1 MTKIIFKDKDN
12 NIIEEKDMTAAEQK
26 AHDDEYISGNLEKIR
41 NIRDEALK
49 ESDKYALADFTM
61 TDSMKDYRKNLRDIP
76 TNYTTK
82 EDYKLL
88 LTRTAEG
95 ELTHSV
101 WSKP

>member
-12 NIIEEKDMTAAEQK
+12 NIIEEKDMTAEEQK
-26 AHDDEYISGNLEKIR
+26 SYDDENISADLEKIR

-82 EDYKLL
+82 EDHESLL
-88 LTRTAEG
+88 VRDSNG
-95 ELTHSV
+95 ELTHAV

>member
-49 ESDKYALADFTM
+49 ESD
-61 TDSMKDYRKNLRDIP
+61 
-76 TNYTTK
+76 
-82 EDYKLL
+82 
-88 LTRTAEG
+88 
-95 ELTHSV
+95 
-101 WSKP
+101 

>member
-61 TDSMKDYRKNLRDIP
+61 TDEMKDYRKNLRDIP
-76 TNYTTK
+76 TNFTTK

-88 LTRTAEG
+88 LVRDDKG
-95 ELTHSV
+95 QLTHSI